1 MKRFISLLLTFCMVL
16 SLFAGMGS
24 VFAANS
30 TKTLL
35 NLDFENETDLSKFQK
50 STYFGDYSASQSIA
64 QQVNHAMKLTP
75 APNAFRVAYAMDA
88 QYQNYELSFK
98 LKNAGAATDA
108 VSVWIHN
115 TGSENGYRMFLRGD
129 RITIHCGGQSVEAN
143 SIAMPENYRDL
154 WHTYAIKCI
163 GTTMTVSMDGV
174 QLSETEMNHT
184 ALTENGICFS
194 AFNDSV
200 LIDDLKLTALNA
212 SGEES
217 DSLLNLD
224 FENTDDLNHFT
235 QDSFSGMAADQRKEL
250 ATDTAMKLTP
260 APSAFHVY
268 HSLTEAVSNLSLS
281 FKLKNA
287 GAATDS
293 FSVWLF
299 NEGTEQGCRAI
310 LYNDKIGIRLG
321 GANDDAVQYP
331 MTAGYRDEWHKYTFK
346 CVDNNLTLLVD
357 GRSVLTTTMPDT
369 QAKQNGICFSAW
381 NDSFL
386 IDDLL
391 LEQLPEASEA
401 DDLLLTLDFEQES
414 DVAKLKRDGWQGL
427 SASETVERIEDADV
441 SDNHVLR
448 LVPGPYAFR
457 VSYSPEEK
465 AEDIELSFRMK
476 NSGSQTDSI
485 SVWVHNAGSESGYRV
500 IMAGEKLTMCH
511 YLPGTSTSEY
521 QVTDDSCDME
531 SGYRNQWHTYTFR
544 SLENILTFSVD
555 GVEKLRTEDAYD
567 RPENGFCFS
576 AWNDSILLDDIA
588 LKKVYVTENRVAEP
602 TVSPESG
609 AYLNSVNVEIGCST
623 DGATLYYTTDGTY
636 PTAESTVYTAPITI
650 RENCTLRVVGIKE
663 GFYRSKIVERTYDIT
678 DMQLTKEDI
687 RLSVGDVS
695 AISDVYSSSKAQAE
709 LTATFTSSNDQVAT
723 VDENGFIKAV
733 APGTATITATTNVSG
748 ASASATCTVTVNNPC
763 EKFFYVAPDGSDNN
777 DGSIDQPWAT
787 LAHARDVLRTLELP
801 DGGITVYFRD
811 GEYFFEDS
819 VLFTPEDSG
828 EAGKPIVYASY
839 PGENARFHSG
849 RNLKGWK
856 LLQAED
862 YPAGLPEAAYGNVYV
877 LDIEPGWRFHDLY
890 ASGQRQQVAR
900 QVNSDKYQDWPG
912 FDKDNPPTLPTVQ
925 SDASEK
931 GMLLTFKDGELDN
944 LPSNGDVEVNL
955 LTAVWWNNLPV
966 VKDIDTGN
974 NTARLHSYMPTIL
987 VEWSYCFQEN
997 NGVLGRYN
1005 LMNAPKFLDEA
1016 GEWCV
1021 DSAAGKVYWWPQN
1034 TSDLEN
1040 AVAPEA
1046 DELIRLEGDG
1056 ENKNWA
1062 NQVEYI
1068 EFRDLEFSYVDRKG
1082 EDELVS
1088 ENELEPI
1095 VMRNS
1100 ENPYSAVF
1108 MRGTANCAIIN
1119 CTMRHLGTYAV
1130 SMHNYTQNNRVIN
1143 CTMEDLG
1150 SGGVEIYGYGPGF
1163 VDNNGRNTVLNN
1175 VIRNTGKAP
1184 YMHSSAVT
1192 LFGTSYNDIRL
1203 NLIEKVPYSAIY
1215 MAGSNPSLMNPNH
1228 FGRKGVA
1235 ACDTYG
1241 NQGAMN
1247 RVRENEM
1254 AQVEGSD
1261 SFESIDANPVEGA
1274 IPYQH
1279 LNYNICSYNI
1289 ALDYMMLMADGGCY
1303 YSWHT
1308 GYGNEYSYN
1317 VACIPEGV
1325 LYAPLLYLDGGTA
1338 YSVMKE
1344 NIGCIAVDNCR
1355 IWVNCYKGNEIR
1367 NNQYFYRGD
1376 NNAASQAYAALTD
1389 AIKKMQTNLFGSS
1402 SATDDVTPI
1411 ITIAPT
1417 AVDNLILSI
1426 GEVTINSG
1434 DAIQAARD
1442 AYNALTEAQKALV
1455 KHLNTLTAAEAKYAE
1470 LKGESDADAAAAKAV
1485 TGLIDAIGTV
1495 TLDSKAKIDAARA
1508 AYDALTNAQKEFISA
1523 ETLKKL
1529 TDAEAAYTKLKNEAD
1544 ADAAAAKAVTDLIDA
1559 IGDVTLDSKAKID
1572 AARAAYDALTDAQKA
1587 LISAETLKKLTD
1599 AEARY
1604 AALVASIIPT
1614 VPVKPTKPSHNEKP
1628 EQSTM
1633 RFTDVAENTW
1643 YYDGIEF
1650 AYDNGIMNGVGN
1662 GKFEPHAD
1670 TTRGMIVT
1678 MLARME
1684 GVDTSSGKV
1693 WYEAGQKWAM
1703 ENGISDGTNMAGR
1716 ITREQLATILY
1727 RYAKLKGYDVSKTT
1741 PLDGFSDAGTVSSYA
1756 VDAMRWAVAA
1766 DLVKGAGG
1774 RLDPQGTAT
1783 RAQVA
1788 TILMRFSQ
1796 KIEK

>member
-35 NLDFENETDLSKFQK
+35 NLNFENEADLNALTVKN
-50 STYFGDYSASQSIA
+50 GNASREA
-64 QQVNHAMKLTP
+64 ENP
-75 APNAFRVAYAMDA
+75 ALELRPSPNAFCVKYIPTATVGNM
-88 QYQNYELSFK
+88 ELSFK
-98 LKNAGAATDA
+98 LKNSGSARDS
-108 VSVWIHN
+108 VSAWIYN
-115 TGSENGYRMFLRGD
+115 NGSENGYRAILASDKIVLSHYENGD
-129 RITIHCGGQSVEAN
+129 YQNRIDDAES
-143 SIAMPENYRDL
+143 AMAAGYRDT
-154 WHTYAIKCI
+154 WHTYTLKRVEN
-163 GTTMTVSMDGV
+163 TLTLSMDGS
-174 QLSETEMNHT
+174 QLLSTTVSENAT
-184 ALTENGICFS
+184 LENGICFS
-194 AFNDSV
+194 AWNDAI
-200 LIDDLKLTALNA
+200 LIDDLSLKTLSAA
-212 SGEES
+212 GEAES
-217 DSLLNLD
+217 TILNLTFND
-224 FENTDDLNHFT
+224 ENDQAQLTKDDWGGYAANQQISRVTNH
-235 QDSFSGMAADQRKEL
+235 AI
-250 ATDTAMKLTP
+250 KLTP
-260 APSAFHVY
+260 NGTFCVTYTPIE
-268 HSLTEAVSNLSLS
+268 T
-281 FKLKNA
+281 LKNMEFSFRLKNSGDA
-287 GAATDS
+287 QDS
-293 FSVWLF
+293 ISAWVF
-299 NEGTEQGCRAI
+299 NNGSENGYRAI
-310 LYNDKIGIRLG
+310 LGSDKIVLSHYENGDYQNRIDS
-321 GANDDAVQYP
+321 AQATMDEN
-331 MTAGYRDEWHKYTFK
+331 YRDAWHTYTLR
-346 CVDNNLTLLVD
+346 CVEKNLTLSVD
-357 GRSVLTTTMPDT
+357 GTQLLSTTVSENATLE
-369 QAKQNGICFSAW
+369 NGICLSAW

-476 NSGSQTDSI
+476 NNGSQTDSI

-1082 EDELVS
+1082 EDKLVS

-1261 SFESIDANPVEGA
+1261 TFESIDANPVEGA

-1289 ALDYMMLMADGGCY
+1289 ALDYMMLMDDGGCY

-1485 TGLIDAIGTV
+1485 TDLIDAIGDV
-1495 TLDSKAKIDAARA
+1495 TLDSKSKIDAARA
-1508 AYDALTNAQKEFISA
+1508 AYDALTNAQK
-1523 ETLKKL
+1523 
-1529 TDAEAAYTKLKNEAD
+1529 
-1544 ADAAAAKAVTDLIDA
+1544 
-1559 IGDVTLDSKAKID
+1559 
-1572 AARAAYDALTDAQKA
+1572 A
-1587 LISAETLKKLTD
+1587 LITAETLKKLTD

-1614 VPVKPTKPSHNEKP
+1614 VPVKPTKPSHSEKP

-1643 YYDGIEF
+1643 YYDGIKF

-1684 GVDTSSGKV
+1684 GVDTSSGKI

-1727 RYAKLKGYDVSKTT
+1727 RYAKLKGYDVSKTAS
-1741 PLDGFSDAGTVSSYA
+1741 LDGFSDAGAVSSYA

-1774 RLDPQGTAT
+1774 KLDPQGTAT